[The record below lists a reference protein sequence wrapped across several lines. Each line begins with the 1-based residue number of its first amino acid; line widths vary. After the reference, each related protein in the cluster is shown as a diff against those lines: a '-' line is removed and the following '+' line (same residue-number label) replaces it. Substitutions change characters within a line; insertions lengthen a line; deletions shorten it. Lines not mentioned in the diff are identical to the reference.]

1 MNASQKKFNHY
12 DISPHILLILSNAW
26 IGCNRLSLDGDHIS
40 SSPDTNNDNYVLLKM
55 EGLMLMSY

>member
-1 MNASQKKFNHY
+1 MTSLL
-12 DISPHILLILSNAW
+12 ILLILSNAW
-26 IGCNRLSLDGDHIS
+26 IECNRLSLDGDHIS